1 MIRYVRLS
9 VLAQSRKPTVK
20 RMQPTRETMKGPIL
34 SCNRPA
40 RMKEMA
46 NTTTAQVNT
55 WEVSARFQP
64 NSFSRG
70 ATKTLQA

>member
-1 MIRYVRLS
+1 M
-9 VLAQSRKPTVK
+9 VK
-20 RMQPTRETMKGPIL
+20 RMHPVSDTAKGPIL
-34 SCNRPA
+34 SCKRPA
-40 RMKEMA
+40 MMKEIA
-46 NTTTAQVNT
+46 NTTTAHVNT